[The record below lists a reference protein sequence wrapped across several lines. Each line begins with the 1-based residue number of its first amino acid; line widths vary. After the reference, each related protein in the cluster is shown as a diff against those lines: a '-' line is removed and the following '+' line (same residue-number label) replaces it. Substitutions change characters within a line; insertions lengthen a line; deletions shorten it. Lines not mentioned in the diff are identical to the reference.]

1 MYDKIHIGNARPLVV
16 FDVLIRLLKF
26 IFPKV
31 IYVRNITDVDDKIN
45 LRSIESGIS
54 INELTKNTIKK
65 FHEDCN
71 YLQNI
76 IPDYEPKATEHID
89 EMIAMIK
96 ILSIWDLHIILW

>member
-1 MYDKIHIGNARPLVV
+1 MIKVFNTLKGKIEEFKPIDNQLIKVYVCGPTVYDKIHIGNARPLVI
-16 FDVLIRLLKF
+16 FDVLIRLLKS

-54 INELTKNTIKK
+54 INELTKQTIKD

-71 YLQNI
+71 
-76 IPDYEPKATEHID
+76 
-89 EMIAMIK
+89 
-96 ILSIWDLHIILW
+96 